1 MFGSSV
7 RSCDMKCS
15 PRNEEI
21 CDAIRDGYAN
31 DRTWTEVH
39 LEIALWTDWGN
50 SFSYTKFFFFFADL
64 EV

>member
-1 MFGSSV
+1 
-7 RSCDMKCS
+7 MKCS